1 LYKFFSGKCE
11 DFVKIGWF
19 TILPVSLTPNWRHK
33 VQRRLNMKKTIVLLL
48 VLVLTFAVVIPAS
61 AGGNG
66 PAGGNGN
73 GYVAGNG
80 KGSGSGSGS
89 GSGQQSPRGTFA
101 ITGTITAIG
110 TNNVTVT
117 VIRGNKLVQPYIGTS
132 VTVTVTPQT
141 RYLYHTDTATT
152 IIKFLDLKL
161 GQSVSVNGTVADN
174 IWTASRITVGAKLSC
189 LP

>member
-1 LYKFFSGKCE
+1 
-11 DFVKIGWF
+11 
-19 TILPVSLTPNWRHK
+19 
-33 VQRRLNMKKTIVLLL
+33 MKKTIVLLL

-66 PAGGNGN
+66 QAGGNGN

-80 KGSGSGSGS
+80 TGSGSGS

-152 IIKFLDLKL
+152 IIKFSDLKL